1 MRASSLRGSEV
12 QYRKQPV
19 RAAAVPAIQ
28 GVRVSAK
35 LPLVGCN
42 QLGTVLGA
50 RRGLEV
56 EQLAVAADQEIW
68 ASSPNPPYYVSTYK
82 RKYCSSAATRMF

>member
-1 MRASSLRGSEV
+1 MRGSEV
-12 QYRKQPV
+12 QYRNQRV

-28 GVRVSAK
+28 DLRVSAQ
-35 LPLVGCN
+35 LPLAGGN

-56 EQLAVAADQEIW
+56 EQLAVAADQEI
-68 ASSPNPPYYVSTYK
+68 
-82 RKYCSSAATRMF
+82 